1 MSHFL
6 APSEE
11 TILSPATIDEWFR
24 PIHVWDDGITQVG
37 APWEI
42 LRLPNTGGGT
52 FDLYTKSGNLA
63 GFHTSFAVD
72 RMTGYGVVVL
82 MTGQYADATGIA
94 AMAAEEYFH
103 PVFKASLA
111 EASKTTYTG
120 SYELDDH
127 KVVVVMN
134 REALWVETLVVN
146 GTDFLQ
152 TIADDYEV
160 EPVALWPTSGDAE
173 FRYAV
178 SFCF

>member
-1 MSHFL
+1 MTHFL

-11 TILSPATIDEWFR
+11 TILPPTTIDEWFR
-24 PIHVWDDGITQVG
+24 PMHVWSDGLTMVG

-42 LRLPNTGGGT
+42 LSLPNTGGGT
-52 FDLYTKSGNLA
+52 FDLYTKGGNLA

-111 EASKTTYTG
+111 EANEKAYAG
-120 SYELDDH
+120 SYGLGDH

-134 REALWVETLVVN
+134 QEALWVETLVVN

-152 TIADDYEV
+152 VVADGYEV
-160 EPVALWPTSGDAE
+160 EPVALWPTSGDGE
-173 FRYAV
+173 FRCAV
-178 SFCF
+178 SSCF